1 MSTSLAAVD
10 LGQGLTN
17 AWGTVVSV
25 GPKLLAFLVILIVG
39 WIIAKII
46 GRLVAKGLAKAGLD
60 RTLERGGAGDY
71 MRRSRFTAS
80 DLCGRVIYYIGVLI
94 VLQLSF
100 SVFGPTNPI
109 TRMLDRVVAWI
120 PRAIVALVIIVIAA
134 LIARAVR
141 DIIASALGGLAYGR
155 FLANVAGI
163 FILALGIIAALN
175 QINVATTVTQPVLI
189 AVLATLA
196 GILIVG
202 VGGGLVRP
210 MQQRWAN
217 WLDAAERES
226 VRVREES
233 YRRGR
238 ADAMGGPAAAR
249 EPEEAARPTQ
259 PAGPGGAHPP
269 GEAPGERPP
278 AP

>member
-1 MSTSLAAVD
+1 MD
-10 LGQGLTN
+10 LGRGLAN
-17 AWGTVVSV
+17 AWSSIVSF
-25 GPKLLAFLVILIVG
+25 GPKLLAFLVILIIG

-60 RTLERGGAGDY
+60 RALERGGAGEY

-80 DLCGRVIYYIGVLI
+80 DLCGRVIYYVGVLI

-100 SVFGPTNPI
+100 SVFGPNNPI

-120 PRAIVALVIIVIAA
+120 PKAVVALVIIVVAA
-134 LIARAVR
+134 LIAKAVR
-141 DIIASALGGLAYGR
+141 DLIAAALGGLTYGR
-155 FLANVAGI
+155 FLANVTGV
-163 FILALGIIAALN
+163 FILALGVIAALN
-175 QINVATTVTQPVLI
+175 QIEVATTVTQPVLI

-210 MQQRWAN
+210 MQQRWSN

-226 VRVREES
+226 VRVRDS
-233 YRRGR
+233 GYRRGR
-238 ADAMGGPAAAR
+238 ADAMGAPAAAGER
-249 EPEEAARPTQ
+249 EEAPPRTAR
-259 PAGPGGAHPP
+259 PAGP
-269 GEAPGERPP
+269 EAPHDVAQERERPP
-278 AP
+278 QP